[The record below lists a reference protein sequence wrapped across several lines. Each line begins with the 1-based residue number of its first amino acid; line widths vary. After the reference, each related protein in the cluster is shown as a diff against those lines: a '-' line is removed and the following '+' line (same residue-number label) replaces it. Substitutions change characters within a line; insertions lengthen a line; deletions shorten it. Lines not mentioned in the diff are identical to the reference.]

1 MKWGNLSLEISPLF
15 FFRLEWHRHF
25 LRRTYMRVKDLMS
38 TSVTCVKPD
47 TSIEQA
53 ARQMKQENI
62 GSIPVCSDRGEV
74 LGIITDRDIVI
85 RSVSNENRPKIVQ
98 EIMTKNLV
106 VAEPGMDTHQAAL
119 LMAKYQ
125 IRRLPVVENN
135 QIVGM
140 LAMADIARKPIYVD
154 EAGDALSAISKQS
167 TLS

>member
-1 MKWGNLSLEISPLF
+1 
-15 FFRLEWHRHF
+15 
-25 LRRTYMRVKDLMS
+25 MRVKDLMS

-47 TSIEQA
+47 TSIEQV

-62 GSIPVCSDRGEV
+62 GSVPVCNDRGEA

-85 RSVSNENRPKIVQ
+85 RSVSNDNRPKTAK
-98 EIMTKNLV
+98 EIMTKNIV
-106 VAEPGMDTHQAAL
+106 SVDPNADTHQAAL

-125 IRRLPVVENN
+125 VRRLPVIENN

-140 LAMADIARKPIYVD
+140 LAMADIARKQIYVD

>member
-1 MKWGNLSLEISPLF
+1 
-15 FFRLEWHRHF
+15 
-25 LRRTYMRVKDLMS
+25 MRVKDLMA
-38 TSVTCVKPD
+38 TSVTSVRPE
-47 TSIEQA
+47 TSIEQV

-62 GSIPVCSDRGEV
+62 GAVPVCNDRGEI

-85 RSVSNENRPKIVQ
+85 RSVSNQNGPQYAKD
-98 EIMTKNLV
+98 IMTKNI
-106 VAEPGMDTHQAAL
+106 VAADPNMDTHQAAL

-125 IRRLPVVENN
+125 VRRLPVLENN

-167 TLS
+167 TLN

>member
-1 MKWGNLSLEISPLF
+1 
-15 FFRLEWHRHF
+15 
-25 LRRTYMRVKDLMS
+25 MRVKDLMS

-47 TSIEQA
+47 TSIEQV

-62 GSIPVCSDRGEV
+62 GSVPVCNDRGEA

-85 RSVSNENRPKIVQ
+85 RSVSNDNRPKTAK
-98 EIMTKNLV
+98 EIMTKNIV
-106 VAEPGMDTHQAAL
+106 SVDPNADTHQAAL

-125 IRRLPVVENN
+125 VRRLPVIENN
-135 QIVGM
+135 QIVSM
-140 LAMADIARKPIYVD
+140 LAMADIARKQIYVD